1 MVRLRLH
8 QFAAVGAYT
17 AQPDHFATLWPV
29 RQGVVAGVLLDKM
42 PAAMR
47 KDVDAAIGEL
57 PPGKTQPSRW
67 TRREAA
73 ERAAREGEAQ
83 PMDVDGGE
91 GGEAAG
97 APAAAAEEEQVRAT
111 VACVCGGGLL
121 GELAGC
127 SACTKL
133 LRFSVAHAVMVAC
146 CLVAG
151 LCIGRIYAAVA
162 CYRGARPLL

>member
-1 MVRLRLH
+1 M
-8 QFAAVGAYT
+8 
-17 AQPDHFATLWPV
+17 

-57 PPGKTQPSRW
+57 PPGKKQPSRW

-83 PMDVDGGE
+83 PMDVDGSE

-97 APAAAAEEEQVRAT
+97 APAAAAEEEPVR
-111 VACVCGGGLL
+111 
-121 GELAGC
+121 
-127 SACTKL
+127 
-133 LRFSVAHAVMVAC
+133 
-146 CLVAG
+146 
-151 LCIGRIYAAVA
+151 AAVA
-162 CYRGARPLL
+162 RLCGGHAWEAGWV